1 MLRKGEDLEVAK
13 ATADV
18 PGFVPSGARAGTRW
32 KYPSFRR
39 GRSYYRP
46 QSVRSRFGTVAYAL
60 TATVIGAV
68 FLAPLVWPVLRS
80 FQPASLVDAAPSGA
94 DFTHFTLANYRGLLG
109 GQVDILRYVGNSLLV
124 AAATALLT
132 SGVSVLAGYGFGR
145 FKFRG
150 QALVFF
156 LILLTLMLPF
166 QAMLTPLFLEMHVA
180 HLTNSLLGLILLYTA
195 FNLPFGVFLMRN
207 SFRAIPQE
215 VEESAI
221 VDGASVWKVLLKV
234 LRPFVAPGVATTLIY
249 SFLFSWT
256 EFLAA
261 VTFLTSP
268 SQFTLPVALLN
279 VETGTFG
286 SVNYGFLE
294 AGAVI
299 AMVPCVVLYI
309 LLQRYYIEGLASG
322 AVKG

>member
-1 MLRKGEDLEVAK
+1 
-13 ATADV
+13 
-18 PGFVPSGARAGTRW
+18 
-32 KYPSFRR
+32 
-39 GRSYYRP
+39 
-46 QSVRSRFGTVAYAL
+46 L
-60 TATVIGAV
+60 TA
-68 FLAPLVWPVLRS
+68 LV
-80 FQPASLVDAAPSGA
+80 SL
-94 DFTHFTLANYRGLLG
+94 
-109 GQVDILRYVGNSLLV
+109 
-124 AAATALLT
+124 
-132 SGVSVLAGYGFGR
+132 LAGYGFGR

-156 LILLTLMLPF
+156 FILLTLMLPF
-166 QAMLTPLFLEMHVA
+166 QAMLTPLFLELHAV
-180 HLTNSLLGLILLYTA
+180 HLTNSLLGLILLYTS

-207 SFRAIPQE
+207 SFHAIPQE
-215 VEESAI
+215 IEESAI
-221 VDGASVWKVLLKV
+221 VDGASVWKVLVRV

-299 AMVPCVVLYI
+299 AMVPCVVLYVF
-309 LLQRYYIEGLASG
+309 LQRYYVEGLASG